1 MEETLLLNIEV
12 DQSDA
17 QKQLVATEKSL
28 LSLKNEQKELNQA
41 YKEGKISEDSYV
53 KSNLAI
59 QQAIKKETD
68 QKRVLNKLIDTESNS
83 RDAAR
88 VKVSQLTREYNSL
101 NLATDAG
108 KARSKEL
115 ASEIKKL
122 NDELNKGS
130 KSAGSFKDNIGNYPK
145 FFDNIA
151 GSASKAVNEIKPFGV
166 SLDSQAASLGKYAT
180 GAGAVV
186 GVLTGLVTM
195 YANSAAG
202 ARDLSFAQD
211 LLTSSTS
218 ILSEGVAELLGAGN
232 DEIGLFSKLT
242 AAALFYLD
250 SSLGIAAVQQAT
262 SKQRLRDLEL
272 DRSLSLAQGK
282 IEERNAENARR
293 IRDDESKS
301 LEERLAQT
309 QVVNDALTRG
319 GEGVVKILKEQ
330 VTAVIQ
336 STTNFAKNKN
346 AQLEVSQL
354 AQEIADKEEEITGK
368 LTENVT
374 ARRNILKLIKE
385 QADFEKQ
392 VAAADVRTFFGGV
405 KLDKG
410 NVRQTGALDQQELD
424 VNTDVLK
431 GDTEIADQRLKNEFK
446 LQKELERI
454 RKKGYEDDLA
464 NKISFDKLKQQA
476 ELSQLDF
483 YAQILGSA
491 SSVFAQSSAEYKILA
506 TAQTLISTYSAAQ
519 KAFES
524 QSAIPI
530 FGPGLGGLAAAAAIA
545 SGLANVAAI
554 NGVQFAEGGYTGQG
568 AKYEPAGVVH
578 RGEYVTPKHIV
589 ESAPAQPHLRAL
601 ETMRRGYADGGF
613 VTNETVSSSQLAMIT
628 ANAIRNMPQPVVGVK
643 QIVREM
649 QAVQVK
655 QSTSTL

>member
-17 QKQLVATEKSL
+17 QKQLIATEKNL

-41 YKEGKISEDSYV
+41 YKEGKISEDNYV

-88 VKVSQLTREYNSL
+88 VKVSQLTREYNGL
-101 NLATDAG
+101 NLATETG
-108 KARSKEL
+108 RKRSDELQKEL
-115 ASEIKKL
+115 KQL
-122 NDELNKGS
+122 NNTLNEGS

-145 FFDNIA
+145 SFDNIA

-211 LLTSSTS
+211 QLTAATS

-354 AQEIADKEEEITGK
+354 EQEIADKEEEITGK

-392 VAAADVRTFFGGV
+392 VNIANVRTFFGAGE
-405 KLDKG
+405 
-410 NVRQTGALDQQELD
+410 QTLEQP
-424 VNTDVLK
+424 
-431 GDTEIADQRLKNEFK
+431 DTEPLDIQANDQRLKAQFELHK
-446 LQKELERI
+446 ELQKREKDYLDRSVDLH
-454 RKKGYEDDLA
+454 KGYAEQIRRVDEAHLA
-464 NKISFDKLKQQA
+464 AAATIAGAAASLFEQQ
-476 ELSQLDF
+476 
-483 YAQILGSA
+483 
-491 SSVFAQSSAEYKILA
+491 SAEYKIFA
-506 TAQTLISTYSAAQ
+506 TAQTLISTFATAQ
-519 KAFES
+519 KAREAAFTPPTIAS
-524 QSAIPI
+524 PA
-530 FGPGLGGLAAAAAIA
+530 LAAVYTAAAIA
-545 SGLANVAAI
+545 AGLAQVAAI

-568 AKYEPAGVVH
+568 QKYEPAGVVH

-628 ANAIRNMPQPVVGVK
+628 ANAIRNMPRPVVGVK